1 MSRAHAAVVHRTSL
15 VRYAASLFLLSSR
28 LVCFLDTSA
37 ACFSVLRRSATSRP
51 GPRYS
56 LLALTTIAAHAI
68 CSVIGA
74 IVMSTINDTSRRV
87 ASEHCQDVIN
97 SYNLTDLEPCS
108 ACAEDLCV
116 DEVLVVQ
123 GHYVTVVAV
132 PRLVLH
138 QRLYRGIRM
147 KISTPTEKTRRISNM
162 TSTTSL

>member
-74 IVMSTINDTSRRV
+74 IVMSTTNDTSRRV
-87 ASEHCQDVIN
+87 ASGHCQDVIN

-123 GHYVTVVAV
+123 GHYVTVVAA
-132 PRLVLH
+132 PSLVVH
-138 QRLYRGIRM
+138 QCWKDSARIT
-147 KISTPTEKTRRISNM
+147 IFTPENRSGSAT
-162 TSTTSL
+162 